1 MLLQKR
7 KLPILGFVLA
17 AVSIFWLGM
26 VSTQP
31 VFVTAQA
38 EDRTITCP
46 NGVTYDVTSA
56 AAGITEEEF
65 CRQKALES
73 NGTPQYVRNDCQDP
87 DQTEENCGIIRYIVL
102 IINLLSALVGIV
114 VTASIIFGGIQ
125 YSMAGADPQKVTAAK
140 KRIGNSLIA
149 LVFFIFTYSFLN
161 YLVPGGVL

>member
-1 MLLQKR
+1 LFA
-7 KLPILGFVLA
+7 LGVCLVQPSSVA
-17 AVSIFWLGM
+17 A
-26 VSTQP
+26 Q
-31 VFVTAQA
+31 

-46 NGVTYDVTSA
+46 NGNTYTVTQA
-56 AAGITEEEF
+56 AAGIGTEEF
-65 CRQKALES
+65 CQQKALES

-87 DQTEENCGIIRYIVL
+87 DQTQENCGIIRYIVL

-125 YSMAGADPQKVTAAK
+125 YAMSGSDPQKVTAAK